1 MRVPSVGLTLEER
14 RIVREGMALA
24 ERLMADYADPP
35 GGWRALLALWR
46 QSGAKLKR
54 DLGRLVGAE

>member
-1 MRVPSVGLTLEER
+1 MRVPSVGLTREER

-24 ERLMADYADPP
+24 ERLLADHADPP

-46 QSGAKLKR
+46 QSGQRLRR
-54 DLGRLVGAE
+54 DLGRRVGAG